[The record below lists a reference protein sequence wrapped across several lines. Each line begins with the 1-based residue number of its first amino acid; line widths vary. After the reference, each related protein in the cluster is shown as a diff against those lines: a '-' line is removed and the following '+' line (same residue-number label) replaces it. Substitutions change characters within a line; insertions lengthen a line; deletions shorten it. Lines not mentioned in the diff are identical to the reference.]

1 MWVAWKHINISSKI
15 VLCPATLH
23 NFAYLVIRG
32 ILFWLFFMHN
42 SLIFLLDISK
52 HGNTLLNGKLLQAA
66 LLELK
71 PFEENG
77 MFMLFLSS

>member
-1 MWVAWKHINISSKI
+1 MWVAWKHINISSKR
-15 VLCPATLH
+15 VLLPGTLH
-23 NFAYLVIRG
+23 NFAYLVIWG

-52 HGNTLLNGKLLQAA
+52 HGNTLSNGNYYRAA

-71 PFEENG
+71 PFEGNG
-77 MFMLFLSS
+77 MFMFLSS